1 MVKFILGCLIA
12 FVSVSATAG
21 DFDKQI
27 QQFEAFLLD
36 YKKQKG
42 IPGLSVAIVNNNN
55 IVYEK
60 AHGFSHLEGR
70 VPVTT
75 ETPFWIASVSKFFVG
90 TTFLKLIETGELSLN
105 DTMNSTP
112 EFADYCNWLATSKI
126 IFGKNLQCNQ
136 TFTLKHA
143 LNHVVNG
150 EVDTAFFYNS
160 IFYSRLSR
168 FLEAKRG
175 NSIDMAKGRHNELA
189 QAITKHILEPADMSN
204 SMAGLWDANR
214 MDVFFRS
221 ARGFGIENNHYVMRR
236 SPERHM
242 AGGAGVTSTAGDIA
256 RFDIELD
263 AGKILSPEYLALA
276 NTAYTTKKGTTIPYA
291 YGRYIQMVNGEKVI
305 WHSGWDEENGFS
317 AIYLKF
323 PERDM
328 MVILLA
334 NSEGLWW
341 GNPLDK
347 AQIEKSPVFRKVS
360 DIFAV
365 KASH

>member
-1 MVKFILGCLIA
+1 MFKLIIGCVL
-12 FVSVSATAG
+12 VLMSAPVFAN
-21 DFDKQI
+21 DINKQV
-27 QQFEAFLLD
+27 QQFESALLD

-42 IPGLSVAIVNNNN
+42 IPGLSVAVVKDGN

-60 AHGFSHLEGR
+60 GHGFSHLEGR

-75 ETPFWIASVSKFFVG
+75 ETPFWVASVSKFFVG
-90 TTFLKLIETGELSLN
+90 TAFLKLVEMGELKFD

-112 EFADYCNWLATSKI
+112 EFDDYCNWLAGSGI
-126 IFGKNLQCNQ
+126 IFGKNLECNQ
-136 TFTLKHA
+136 TFEIKHA

-175 NSIDMAKGRHNELA
+175 NSIDKAEGRHNELA
-189 QAITKHILEPADMSN
+189 QAITKHILKPAEMNN
-204 SMAGLWDANR
+204 SIAGLWDSER

-221 ARGFGIENNHYVMRR
+221 ARGFGIENNRYVMRR

-242 AGGAGVTSTAGDIA
+242 AGGAGVSSTAGDIA
-256 RFDIELD
+256 RFDMALD
-263 AGKILSPEYLALA
+263 AGKILSPEYQALT
-276 NTAYTTKKGTTIPYA
+276 NSPYTTADGTVIPYA
-291 YGRYIQMVNGEKVI
+291 YGRYIQTVNGKKVI

-317 AIYLKF
+317 ATYLKF
-323 PERDM
+323 PERDLT
-328 MVILLA
+328 VIVLA

-347 AQIEKSPVFRKVS
+347 AQIEKSPVFVMAS
-360 DIFAV
+360 EIFQP
-365 KASH
+365 